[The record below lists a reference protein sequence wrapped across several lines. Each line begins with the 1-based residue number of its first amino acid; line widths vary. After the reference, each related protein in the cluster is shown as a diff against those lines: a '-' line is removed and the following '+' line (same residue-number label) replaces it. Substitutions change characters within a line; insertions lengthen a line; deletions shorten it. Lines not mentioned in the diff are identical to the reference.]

1 MFLRGMK
8 KVAIE
13 ILLVLIISLLLTVV
27 YTVVSHEGM
36 IIMKRIFKKNASV
49 ERAVHIS
56 EVDVSAIKM
65 QEYF

>member
-27 YTVVSHEGM
+27 YAVVSHDGR
-36 IIMKRIFKKNASV
+36 IIMKRIFKRNASV

>member
-1 MFLRGMK
+1 MFLREMK

-56 EVDVSAIKM
+56 
-65 QEYF
+65 